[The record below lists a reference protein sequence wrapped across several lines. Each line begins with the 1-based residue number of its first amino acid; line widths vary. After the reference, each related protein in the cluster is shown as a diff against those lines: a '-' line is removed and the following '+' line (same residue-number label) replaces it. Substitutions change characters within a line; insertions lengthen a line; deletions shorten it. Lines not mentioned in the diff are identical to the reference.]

1 MPDKLLLGSDI
12 AQMMYWIRFVKSNNT
27 FDPRFGAVM
36 NLLMKKE
43 WGYTQ
48 DEINKIIGLLTPRL
62 TNIKHGANPTDW
74 IMRVYE
80 QFRNDTASQGKLVT
94 QLVAIAYLDGQ
105 LSPSENGFIKNMI
118 DLFHISSS
126 DFDRYKAH
134 GELLAD
140 SLKQFLA
147 QVPLKK

>member
-1 MPDKLLLGSDI
+1 MSDKILLGSDL
-12 AQMMYWIRFVKSNNT
+12 AQMMYWIGITKSGGVY
-27 FDPRFGAVM
+27 DPRFGAIM
-36 NLLMKKE
+36 NLLLKKE
-43 WGYTQ
+43 WGYSQ
-48 DEINKIIGLLTPRL
+48 DEINKILVLLTPRL

-94 QLVAIAYLDGQ
+94 QLIAIAYLDGK
-105 LSPSENGFIKNMI
+105 LSPNENGFIKNMI